1 MDKVYIDTK
10 IQIGIFRDLY
20 KRNLL
25 TKIQLDKAIEIVVKK
40 EAIHSA
46 NNSQSE
52 FLHQPLKNAEV
63 GGMG

>member
-25 TKIQLDKAIEIVVKK
+25 SKLQLDKAIEIVVKK
-40 EAIHSA
+40 EAIRRETNTS
-46 NNSQSE
+46 SGVLPS
-52 FLHQPLKNAEV
+52 
-63 GGMG
+63 